1 MDEYLIVP
9 KHIMEQ
15 QLKQLKTNKPPPE
28 AVEVSNLGK
37 LTGDILKRPGVSD
50 WEKADL
56 LASALQRFLSLKP
69 DSVGPSAPPVALS
82 QATPGLALG
91 QASPVARNESTTS
104 RLLRKRKAEDDAV
117 DRKRVALSLPD
128 DLISEDEDEPISAAV
143 PPVEVRRSGTKRKAA
158 LPGHRVKRRRA
169 PELQSRKRKNTED
182 GDQKAK
188 KKPVLLTLKRKH
200 DGVFEVQKKFKHIR
214 GTKRKFADTIDAENV
229 LRKRTQTGGQ
239 LRWIQIY

>member
-9 KHIMEQ
+9 KHILEQ

-69 DSVGPSAPPVALS
+69 DSTGQSTPPVALD
-82 QATPGLALG
+82 QATSAAVLG
-91 QASPVARNESTTS
+91 QSTSVVRNESTAS
-104 RLLRKRKAEDDAV
+104 RLLRKRKADGEGDSGKRFAV
-117 DRKRVALSLPD
+117 SLPD
-128 DLISEDEDEPISAAV
+128 DLISEDEDEPLIAAV
-143 PPVEVRRSGTKRKAA
+143 PPMEIPRSGTKRKAD
-158 LPGHRVKRRRA
+158 LPGHRTKRRPAAER
-169 PELQSRKRKNTED
+169 QNRKRKNTEESE
-182 GDQKAK
+182 QKTK
-188 KKPVLLTLKRKH
+188 KKPVLLSLKRKH
-200 DGVFEVQKKFKHIR
+200 DGDFEVQKRFKHIR
-214 GTKRKFADTIDAENV
+214 GTKRKFADTIDEDNV

-239 LRWIQIY
+239 LKWIQIY